1 MRWGWVADKKSILTK
16 NTLMTVNIK
25 EILTINVIL
34 GFEVLRVP
42 VKMKGLSQ
50 KGNYLVFLRKGT

>member
-1 MRWGWVADKKSILTK
+1 
-16 NTLMTVNIK
+16 MTVNIK